1 VTRKSKT
8 TSSKNNTLGASF
20 PIPKINAKTDRTTS
34 YQEDIE
40 IELRQVNMTGK
51 PENVKVN
58 FTSQQQDQDG
68 NYGFLGKFSHSF
80 EGLEV
85 WGNKSV
91 IEGKFFV
98 DSSGLCVI
106 YPDSKLAQPNLD
118 RMVVRFFNFEFS
130 KLNKKVNNI
139 INSLNLE
146 GELSYV
152 KLCS

>member
-1 VTRKSKT
+1 
-8 TSSKNNTLGASF
+8 
-20 PIPKINAKTDRTTS
+20 
-34 YQEDIE
+34 
-40 IELRQVNMTGK
+40 MTGK